1 MPTRKKRKK
10 KNLNPDENCKSDY
23 SDDSKNSTSNSNIN
37 IFLDGHFERASHQ
50 LVLRQMKKFVV
61 VPIGPSLP
69 HRNQSDNYAKYCRVM
84 LILFKPWRNAA
95 DLRNQGQT
103 WVAAFENFKSLC
115 SSNIITLMNNM
126 QLLHECKENGHDH
139 FERLKRRRQIPLN
152 YKCPTTTTI
161 TNDDFIHEDH
171 EAILEHLESI
181 SSCNSCNV
189 AQSLNN
195 VLDCVISA
203 EASGMYDNSKFTS
216 NISLSNNATNT
227 STLTSLEEIQNQDF
241 SLEDQWKT
249 EYELQRDKWKQHP
262 AINVQ
267 QTEST
272 NHSTNFTVVSD
283 GSELREALH
292 RNTNSIPV
300 IAQNIPSI
308 LSENEVD
315 LDTIIIKYTLNT
327 EQARAFKLVCHQSFN
342 RQNEP
347 LRMYLGGA
355 GETGKSRVIHAQNI
369 SGITIHAA
377 LNLNQL
383 KKDGPKSKALHDLQ
397 AIWEGVDFLFID
409 EISMIGCKLL
419 HEISEALIEA
429 KGNNSP
435 FGGIN
440 VLETLHN
447 FLL

>member
-1 MPTRKKRKK
+1 
-10 KNLNPDENCKSDY
+10 
-23 SDDSKNSTSNSNIN
+23 
-37 IFLDGHFERASHQ
+37 
-50 LVLRQMKKFVV
+50 
-61 VPIGPSLP
+61 
-69 HRNQSDNYAKYCRVM
+69 
-84 LILFKPWRNAA
+84 
-95 DLRNQGQT
+95 
-103 WVAAFENFKSLC
+103 
-115 SSNIITLMNNM
+115 
-126 QLLHECKENGHDH
+126 
-139 FERLKRRRQIPLN
+139 
-152 YKCPTTTTI
+152 
-161 TNDDFIHEDH
+161 
-171 EAILEHLESI
+171 
-181 SSCNSCNV
+181 
-189 AQSLNN
+189 
-195 VLDCVISA
+195 
-203 EASGMYDNSKFTS
+203 MYDNSKFTS

-315 LDTIIIKYTLNT
+315 LDTIIKKYTLNT

-355 GETGKSRVIHAQNI
+355 GGTGKSRVIHALKHFFVCRGHERRLRLTSFTGVAAQNI

-377 LNLNQL
+377 LNLN
-383 KKDGPKSKALHDLQ
+383 
-397 AIWEGVDFLFID
+397 
-409 EISMIGCKLL
+409 
-419 HEISEALIEA
+419 
-429 KGNNSP
+429 
-435 FGGIN
+435 
-440 VLETLHN
+440 
-447 FLL
+447 